1 MDNLK
6 PQEILDAL
14 QTEYFVVDLKS
25 KKIIQ
30 TNSPGIE
37 KGSSC
42 FKAIFNND
50 TPCGLKDG
58 KCLCQQLSSKNR
70 SYNFVHTI
78 DKAGKTIRY
87 KAVGKLIKKDV
98 GLLSCNNIT
107 KDFEQQNEIEN
118 SAKRLEEVEKL
129 ANFGY
134 WEMDLNTSVITP
146 SLGSRIIYGI
156 KNKRT
161 TLSEIRE
168 FTLPQYRKLF
178 DKKTNDLIR
187 KGFSFDIEYKIKR
200 PSDSQVRHIHA
211 IAEFRKDKNIGYGI
225 IVDITEASEAK
236 NALVENKEYLKLLFK
251 NMNSAFAQ
259 HKIVTNDLGE
269 PVDYVFL
276 DVNQKFEELTGL
288 KKEDI
293 LNKTVREVI
302 PTIEELWIKRYG
314 KVALTGEPIVF
325 TDFSQEIG
333 KYFEVAAFSPWKNF
347 FAVSFTDVT
356 NRKRAEMELL
366 AAKEKAVESDQL
378 KTLFLANMSHEIRT
392 PLNGILGFSNLLA
405 NNDVE
410 DGQREYYGKIIE
422 NSGHRLMT
430 VIDDIVN
437 ISMIQSNQLN
447 IDNTEFDLVDLLE
460 EIYHVYQKQYQ
471 EKLNELEFK
480 LELSGIKGMLAVY
493 SDKDRVFQIVKNLLD
508 NAFKFTS
515 EGAIE
520 FGLKNVTDSNIELF
534 VKDSGIGIHKDKQ
547 NVIFDSFRQAEEGQN
562 RKYGGSGLGLAIV
575 SGIVD
580 KLDGSI
586 AVSSDVG
593 RGTEFTVIL
602 PRNEQNLRKYT
613 FQMITPDLSESS
625 APDLS
630 KTILSF
636 EDDNFSAEFISN
648 VAGILG
654 YKHVNFVYPNEGLK
668 YLRSNHVD
676 LILMDVQLPEMSG
689 YEVTQIIKA
698 EFPEIPI
705 IIQTAFVMA
714 GDMEKAYD
722 AGCDDY
728 ISKPITVDA
737 FCDKINKC
745 LKLECS

>member
-14 QTEYFVVDLKS
+14 LTEYFVVDLKS
-25 KKIIQ
+25 KKIVQ
-30 TNSPGIE
+30 SNRPGVK
-37 KGSSC
+37 KGSNC
-42 FKAIFNND
+42 FKVIFNND
-50 TPCGLKDG
+50 TPCGIKDE
-58 KCLCQQLSSKNR
+58 KCLCQQVSLQNPI
-70 SYNFVHTI
+70 YNFVHTAE
-78 DKAGKTIRY
+78 KAGKTFYY
-87 KAVGKLIKKDV
+87 KAVGKLIKKNV
-98 GLLSCNNIT
+98 ALLSCHDIT
-107 KDFEQQNEIEN
+107 KDFDQQNEIDN
-118 SAKRLEEVEKL
+118 SAKRFEEVEKL

-134 WEMDLNTSVITP
+134 WEMDLNTGVITP
-146 SLGSRIIYGI
+146 SLGSKIIYGI
-156 KNKRT
+156 ENNRT

-168 FTLPQYRKLF
+168 FTLPKYRKVF
-178 DKKTNDLIR
+178 DKKTDELIR
-187 KGFSFDIEYKIKR
+187 KGLSFDIEYKIKR
-200 PSDSQVRHIHA
+200 PSDNQIRHIHA
-211 IAEFRKDKNIGYGI
+211 IAEFRKEKNVGYGI
-225 IVDITEASEAK
+225 IVDKTEASEAK

-293 LNKTVREVI
+293 LNKTVKEVI
-302 PTIEELWIKRYG
+302 PNIDESWIKRYG
-314 KVALTGEPIVF
+314 KVALTGKPVVF

-347 FAVSFTDVT
+347 FAISFTDVT
-356 NRKRAEMELL
+356 NKKRAEMELV
-366 AAKEKAVESDQL
+366 AAKEKAVESDRL

-405 NNDVE
+405 NNDVDDE
-410 DGQREYYGKIIE
+410 QREYYGKIIE

-437 ISMIQSNQLN
+437 ISMIQANQLN
-447 IDNTEFDLVDLLE
+447 IDKAEFDLVDLLE

-471 EKLNELEFK
+471 EKLNEIEFK
-480 LELSGIKGMLAVY
+480 LELSGIRGTLAMF
-493 SDKDRVFQIVKNLLD
+493 SDKDRVFQILKNLLD

-515 EGAIE
+515 EGAVE
-520 FGLKNVTDSNIELF
+520 FGLKNVTDSDIELF
-534 VKDSGIGIHKDKQ
+534 VTDSGIGIHKDKQ
-547 NVIFDSFRQAEEGQN
+547 SLIFDSFRQAEEGQN

-580 KLDGSI
+580 KLGGEI
-586 AVSSDVG
+586 TVRSDVG
-593 RGTEFTVIL
+593 RGTDFTVIL

-613 FQMITPDLSESS
+613 FQMITPELSESS
-625 APDLS
+625 EPELS

-654 YKHVNFVYPNEGLK
+654 YKHVNFIYPNEGLA
-668 YLRSNHVD
+668 YLRNNHVD

-689 YEVTQIIKA
+689 YELTQIIKT

-714 GDMEKAYD
+714 GDMKKAYS

-737 FCDKINKC
+737 FCEKINKC